1 MSSHVR
7 LFLQSMHFN
16 EMFWSGSVML
26 CHAFYISTL
35 KVNVDLKYLSWE
47 EGGRGAGGLRFLTYS
62 KNILKLIID
71 LVRV

>member
-16 EMFWSGSVML
+16 EMFGSGLVML

-47 EGGRGAGGLRFLTYS
+47 EGGRGAGG
-62 KNILKLIID
+62 
-71 LVRV
+71 